1 MIKFRRE
8 TEFKQTEIGEVPRE
22 WDIIKLGELAN
33 IKTGKTNVQDAV
45 ENGKYPLFD
54 RSGELKR
61 SNKYLFDTEA
71 VIVPGEG
78 KDFLPK
84 YYVGKFDL
92 HQRTYAIFNFKPDL
106 KGRYFYFAMFILRH
120 YLKEWAVGS
129 TVLSLRLPIFKQLPI
144 PLPPHSEQ
152 SRIATVLSWFDDL
165 IEVKKKQNEILEKT
179 AMAIFKSWFVDFEPF
194 KDEEFVYSEE
204 LGKEIPK
211 GWEVRKIRE
220 IFNLIKGKKMCSI

>member
-1 MIKFRRE
+1 MVKFRWE
-8 TEFKQTEIGEVPRE
+8 TEFKRTEIGEIPKE
-22 WDIIKLGELAN
+22 WNIIKLGKLAN

-120 YLKEWAVGS
+120 WGA
-129 TVLSLRLPIFKQLPI
+129 
-144 PLPPHSEQ
+144 PL
-152 SRIATVLSWFDDL
+152 L
-165 IEVKKKQNEILEKT
+165 
-179 AMAIFKSWFVDFEPF
+179 
-194 KDEEFVYSEE
+194 VY
-204 LGKEIPK
+204 
-211 GWEVRKIRE
+211 
-220 IFNLIKGKKMCSI
+220 N

>member
-1 MIKFRRE
+1 MVLKFRRE
-8 TEFKQTEIGEVPRE
+8 TEFKQTEIGEIPKD

-120 YLKEWAVGS
+120 WGA
-129 TVLSLRLPIFKQLPI
+129 
-144 PLPPHSEQ
+144 PL
-152 SRIATVLSWFDDL
+152 L
-165 IEVKKKQNEILEKT
+165 
-179 AMAIFKSWFVDFEPF
+179 
-194 KDEEFVYSEE
+194 VY
-204 LGKEIPK
+204 
-211 GWEVRKIRE
+211 
-220 IFNLIKGKKMCSI
+220 N

>member
-1 MIKFRRE
+1 MLKFKWE
-8 TEFKQTEIGEVPRE
+8 TEFKKTEIGEVPRN
-22 WDIIKLGELAN
+22 WNIIKLGELAN

-92 HQRTYAIFNFKPDL
+92 HQRTYAIFNFKSSL
-106 KGRYFYFAMFILRH
+106 KGKYLYFAMFILRH
-120 YLKEWAVGS
+120 YLKKWAVGS
-129 TVLSLRLPIFKQLPI
+129 TVLSLRLPIFNQLPI
-144 PLPPHSEQ
+144 PLPPPPE
-152 SRIATVLSWFDDL
+152 
-165 IEVKKKQNEILEKT
+165 
-179 AMAIFKSWFVDFEPF
+179 
-194 KDEEFVYSEE
+194 
-204 LGKEIPK
+204 
-211 GWEVRKIRE
+211 
-220 IFNLIKGKKMCSI
+220 